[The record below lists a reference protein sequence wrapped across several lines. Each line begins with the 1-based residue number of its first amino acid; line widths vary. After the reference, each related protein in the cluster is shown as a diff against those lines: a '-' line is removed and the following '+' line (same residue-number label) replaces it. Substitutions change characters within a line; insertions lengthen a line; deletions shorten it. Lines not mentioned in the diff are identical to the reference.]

1 MHHMR
6 RIGVTADIIATP
18 EGVTIRTSA
27 RVASYKGEELGQLI
41 LEAPTWQRE
50 QSSPSACGERSRA
63 RVGSTP
69 NPRNPKGF
77 VSLSRAC
84 GYHWYQIAHNAIS
97 RGLARPNAAACPHA
111 GRAVPGVLSCCPAR
125 RTAGT
130 ATPSQPGR

>member
-50 QSSPSACGERSRA
+50 QKLTER
-63 RVGSTP
+63 
-69 NPRNPKGF
+69 
-77 VSLSRAC
+77 L
-84 GYHWYQIAHNAIS
+84 W
-97 RGLARPNAAACPHA
+97 
-111 GRAVPGVLSCCPAR
+111 
-125 RTAGT
+125 
-130 ATPSQPGR
+130 

>member
-41 LEAPTWQRE
+41 LERPPGSGNKAHRAPVVGAPGRAWAPRPIPGIPRGLLV
-50 QSSPSACGERSRA
+50 SPA
-63 RVGSTP
+63 R
-69 NPRNPKGF
+69 
-77 VSLSRAC
+77 

-97 RGLARPNAAACPHA
+97 RGLARP
-111 GRAVPGVLSCCPAR
+111 
-125 RTAGT
+125 
-130 ATPSQPGR
+130 